1 MNFLAHLKL
10 SGEHDNIM
18 LGNFIA
24 DHIKGNKIYHLPQ
37 EVIDGIMLHRK
48 IDFYTDNH
56 PEFIKSRER
65 LYEKYHK
72 YAGVIM
78 DVFYDHFL
86 AKNWDDY
93 SDFSLN
99 SFTSYSYG
107 VLLKNYLIL
116 PKRTKKIL
124 PILILNNW
132 LSSYKD
138 FSGLRKTFNVIS
150 KRASFKT
157 NFNYV
162 VDDLIVDYDKY
173 EEEFKNFFPDI
184 SDFIE
189 KQLNILYPDTPSKN
203 IIIKHK
209 PLMISTTKKRGKK
222 RWYFFFSKSKR
233 N

>member
-10 SGEHDNIM
+10 SGDHDNIM

-93 SDFSLN
+93 SDLSLN

-173 EEEFKNFFPDI
+173 EEEFKKFFPDI

-189 KQLNILYPDTPSKN
+189 TQLNILYPDTPSKN
-203 IIIKHK
+203 IIIKNKHLK
-209 PLMISTTKKRGKK
+209 ISNTKKKVKK
-222 RWYFFFSKSKR
+222 RWYFFFSKR
-233 N
+233 EN

>member
-1 MNFLAHLKL
+1 
-10 SGEHDNIM
+10 
-18 LGNFIA
+18 
-24 DHIKGNKIYHLPQ
+24 
-37 EVIDGIMLHRK
+37 MLHRK

-86 AKNWDDY
+86 AKNWDKY
-93 SDFSLN
+93 SELSLN

-107 VLLKNYLIL
+107 ILLKNYLIL

-150 KRASFKT
+150 KRTAFKT
-157 NFNYV
+157 NFNSV

-173 EEEFKNFFPDI
+173 EEEFNIFFPDI
-184 SDFIE
+184 AEFVEI
-189 KQLNILYPDTPSKN
+189 QLNILYPDTTEKN
-203 IIIKHK
+203 IIIKK
-209 PLMISTTKKRGKK
+209 KQLIDSNISGKKKRK
-222 RWYFFFSKSKR
+222 WYFFFSKR
-233 N
+233 L

>member
-86 AKNWDDY
+86 AKNWDNY
-93 SDFSLN
+93 SELSLN
-99 SFTSYSYG
+99 TFTSYTYG

-132 LSSYKD
+132 LSSYKE

-150 KRASFKT
+150 KRTAFKT
-157 NFNYV
+157 NFNSV

-173 EEEFKNFFPDI
+173 EEEFNMFFPDI
-184 SDFIE
+184 AEFVEI
-189 KQLNILYPDTPSKN
+189 QLNILYPDTPEKN
-203 IIIKHK
+203 IIIKK
-209 PLMISTTKKRGKK
+209 QLIDSNISEKKKRK
-222 RWYFFFSKSKR
+222 WYFFFIKR
-233 N
+233 L